1 MSRND
6 MKKFNLKTDAGNLIP
21 CEAIIPEE
29 PTAIVIVTHGFG
41 SCKESPTAQMM
52 LKELPESGL
61 GAIAYDL
68 PAHGTSGAEN
78 EELSLTL
85 CVKYMKTVEEY
96 LISEYLFPRIYYFSS
111 SFGAYTNLTYL
122 SREAHTGDKSFL
134 RSAAVNMPELFDR
147 SNNPDAARL
156 LEEQGYLT
164 IEEGGPAPVKVPVKF
179 FEELEQNN
187 LFEVIPE
194 PISSVPRFDGMEF
207 MMVHGEKDMVIDP
220 AKARLFAE
228 KKSIPL
234 EMLKDED
241 HTLSTDPDSPERV
254 ARVAIDFFTD

>member
-1 MSRND
+1 ME
-6 MKKFNLKTDAGNLIP
+6 KFNLKTDAGNLIP
-21 CEAIIPEE
+21 CEAIIPKE

-52 LKELPESGL
+52 LKELPEAGF

-78 EELSLTL
+78 EELSLAL

-122 SREAHTGDKSFL
+122 SRESHTGDKSFL

-147 SNNPDAARL
+147 TANPAAAEL
-156 LEEQGYLT
+156 LEKQGYLT
-164 IEEGGPAPVKVPVKF
+164 IEEGGPAPVKVPLKF

-194 PISSVPRFDGMEF
+194 PISAAPRFDGMEF

-220 AKARLFAE
+220 AKAKLFSE

-234 EMLKDED
+234 EMLQNED
-241 HTLSTDPDSPERV
+241 HTLSTNPDSPGRV
-254 ARVAIDFFTD
+254 AEMAVDFFSCRL